1 VLAASG
7 KVDPADVARL
17 AERLFGDMDTRG
29 APAVEP
35 AHFSGGVRNDAR
47 NFEQAHWCLAFAGL
61 PASDARQPALGLFA
75 QALGGGTSSRL
86 FQELREER
94 GLAYS
99 IYAWNQAFADTGL
112 VGIGC
117 AAERRQAP
125 ESVRLAREV
134 LAAATADLTQA
145 ELNRARAQVE
155 AGLLMG
161 LETAQGRAD
170 QMARSIEVFGRI
182 LSLDELLQQ
191 IRGVTVEQARAAGQA
206 LLDGP
211 IAVSSVGAKLALAA

>member
-1 VLAASG
+1 ME
-7 KVDPADVARL
+7 PN
-17 AERLFGDMDTRG
+17 E

-35 AHFSGGVRNDAR
+35 AHFTGGLRNDAR
-47 NFEQAHWCLAFAGL
+47 SFEQAHWCLAFAGL
-61 PASDARQPALGLFA
+61 PASDPRQPALGLFV

-99 IYAWNQAFADTGL
+99 IYAWNQVFADTGL

-125 ESVRLAREV
+125 ESVQLARDV
-134 LAAATADLTQA
+134 LAAIAQGLTEA

-161 LETAQGRAD
+161 LETPPGRAD

-182 LSLDELLQQ
+182 LTLEELLDQ
-191 IRGVTVEQARAAGQA
+191 IREVTLEEARAAGHS

-211 IAVSSVGAKLALAA
+211 AAVASVGAKLALAA